1 MGIKIEKIEYYL
13 PSFKLTSEDLIKEF
27 NDFDISKVEDK
38 IGIRSRQVAIK
49 ETSLD
54 LAYNSSLKVI
64 ESTKDKNIDFIL
76 YCTQTPDYILPTSAC
91 ILQDKLNLKTNI
103 GALDFN
109 LGCSGYVYG
118 LALCKGLIDS
128 GIAKR
133 ILFVTTDTYTKYI
146 HKKDKG
152 NRSIFGDG
160 STATI
165 LSYDNKKNIKEFE
178 LNTDGSGF
186 DKLIIKNGGSK
197 NSLDENPDLKMY
209 GDNNYYNDN
218 CLYMQGPD
226 IFNFTIKNIPK
237 LIKDVLNKNKMDMN
251 EIDYFIFHQANKFM
265 LNYLMKKI
273 KIPQEKFHIDL
284 TETGNTVSSTI
295 PIALKQALDQNKI
308 KVGDNVLL
316 AGFGVGLS
324 WGGTII
330 TI

>member
-1 MGIKIEKIEYYL
+1 MGVKIEKIEFYL
-13 PSFKLTSEDLIKEF
+13 PSDKLTNEDLKKEF
-27 NDFDISKVEDK
+27 VDFDLNKVENK
-38 IGIRSRQVAIK
+38 IGIKSRHIANK

-54 LAYNSSLKVI
+54 LAYNSSLKVLK
-64 ESTKDKNIDFIL
+64 STKDKNIDFIL

-118 LALCKGLIDS
+118 LALCKGLIDT

-133 ILFVTTDTYTKYI
+133 ILLVTTDTYTKYI
-146 HKKDKG
+146 HKQDKG

-160 STATI
+160 STASI
-165 LSYDNKKNIKEFE
+165 LSYCDKNNIKEFQ
-178 LNTDGSGF
+178 LNTDGSGY

-197 NSLDENPDLKMY
+197 YSLDENSALKMY

-237 LIKDVLNKNKMDMN
+237 LINDVLDKNKMNMD

-265 LNYLMKKI
+265 LKYLMKKI
-273 KIPQEKFHIDL
+273 TIPKEKFHLNL
-284 TETGNTVSSTI
+284 TETANTVSSTI
-295 PIALKQALDQNKI
+295 PIAIKQAFDDNKI
-308 KVGDNVLL
+308 KIGDNVLL

-330 TI
+330 TV